1 LTDPAHQ
8 REESLEIETA
18 QSDGTYVIRLHGELD
33 LSNCDAADRALL
45 QAEQTQADRIL
56 LDVDGVKFI
65 DSSGLQVILRAKR
78 RSDASGQRLRITRG
92 RGHVADM
99 FRLTALDMTLP
110 FADSPAK

>member
-1 LTDPAHQ
+1 LTDPAQ
-8 REESLEIETA
+8 QQEEGLEIETA
-18 QSDGTYVIRLHGELD
+18 QNDGTYVVRLLGELD
-33 LSNCDAADRALL
+33 LSNCEAADRALL
-45 QAEQTQADRIL
+45 EAEQTQADRIL
-56 LDVDGVKFI
+56 LDIDGVKFI

-110 FADSPAK
+110 FADSHTG